1 MLSAGLCT
9 PSRVLCKGMN
19 LGREGE
25 VKLFYSEV
33 LKSSCTF
40 PCCNFRFV
48 SRKLSSV
55 AGNKDVC
62 LENQAGGFCF
72 QNVSC
77 GACLLC
83 LNLIVLMLSWSVR
96 RSPWPVT
103 GVVLLG
109 GGACFTRSECGYW
122 NPSWVFL
129 ECGYCSLSD
138 GRTRGAWVQCRRG
151 TFVVGS
157 AMKRPHSSQRLPLRQ
172 TASISPYSTNVQG
185 CGGAFWCLC
194 SLGMGLRSC
203 SSEPCSCDQC
213 PELWLLAPPGWAER
227 RQASQPHQK
236 NIRWENPYITAGIVW
251 GRGISV
257 AVRKEKLLVFILERM
272 LPLVEFACM

>member
-1 MLSAGLCT
+1 MLSAGLCA

-77 GACLLC
+77 SACLLC
-83 LNLIVLMLSWSVR
+83 LNLIVLTLSWSVR
-96 RSPWPVT
+96 QSPWPVT

-129 ECGYCSLSD
+129 ECRYLGWSNTWCMN
-138 GRTRGAWVQCRRG
+138 AVQEG
-151 TFVVGS
+151 HVHGG
-157 AMKRPHSSQRLPLRQ
+157 KRDE
-172 TASISPYSTNVQG
+172 TASLITETPFKADSEH
-185 CGGAFWCLC
+185 L
-194 SLGMGLRSC
+194 SL
-203 SSEPCSCDQC
+203 Q
-213 PELWLLAPPGWAER
+213 
-227 RQASQPHQK
+227 H
-236 NIRWENPYITAGIVW
+236 
-251 GRGISV
+251 
-257 AVRKEKLLVFILERM
+257 
-272 LPLVEFACM
+272 